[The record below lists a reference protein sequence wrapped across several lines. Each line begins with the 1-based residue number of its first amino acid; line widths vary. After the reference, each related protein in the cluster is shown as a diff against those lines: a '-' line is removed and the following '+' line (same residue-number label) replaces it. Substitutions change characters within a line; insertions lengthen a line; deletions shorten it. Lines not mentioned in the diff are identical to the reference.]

1 MEAKVKEKYYG
12 RLVPVNQV
20 EATDPT
26 VNYFPAVI
34 VKKRRIQ
41 CQRCGATTKL
51 KEGSLPNQQ
60 YYCRHCINLGRM
72 STLVKLGNLP
82 EPNHFPVGRS
92 YLKWQGQLTPD
103 QQRCA
108 NEIISSIKQQTD
120 RLLWAVTGAGK
131 TEMLFPGI
139 NFALK
144 KRSGLQLPLH
154 ESMWF

>member
-1 MEAKVKEKYYG
+1 
-12 RLVPVNQV
+12 
-20 EATDPT
+20 
-26 VNYFPAVI
+26 
-34 VKKRRIQ
+34 
-41 CQRCGATTKL
+41 
-51 KEGSLPNQQ
+51 
-60 YYCRHCINLGRM
+60 M

-92 YLKWQGQLTPD
+92 YLKWQGQLTPE
-103 QQRCA
+103 RCA

-144 KRSGLQLPLH
+144 KALRVAIASPRIDVVLELHPGFKRRFRKLRSHYYMGALPLPIRIH
-154 ESMWF
+154 S